1 MTENEIRAALHD
13 RPLHR
18 NQILAIAICVALN
31 ALDGFDVL
39 SISFASPGIAAEWRV
54 DRAMLGII
62 LSMELF
68 GMAIGA
74 IVLGKVADRLGR
86 RPVAIACLIVLG
98 LGMAAAPQTGSVS
111 ELSFVRL
118 ITGLGIGGM
127 LATTNAIV
135 AEYSNNRTRATA
147 VALMAAGYPL
157 GAVVGGAISSYLL
170 DFAGWRSVFYVGA
183 VGAVALL
190 PLLIRVIP
198 ESPFYF
204 LDRNDPAKLP
214 QLNRSLT
221 RLGFADLSDWPVMA
235 KADRV
240 AESGILSAKL
250 RGVTILLTTVYFLH
264 IMTFYFVLKWI
275 PKIVV
280 DMGYPASSAGG
291 VLVMANVG
299 GMLGGIAFSLAA
311 LKIPINR
318 MLAPAMALG
327 AIGVVIFGRLEGS
340 LQNLIIVAAVTGFF
354 TNAAVVGIYG
364 LVAKTYPDHLRAGGT
379 GFVIGLGR
387 GGAALA
393 PVIAGLLF
401 SLGGQLNSVAIL
413 MACGSIGGAAILL
426 TFGGR
431 LYKGE
436 TPRLPVEGRK

>member
-1 MTENEIRAALHD
+1 MTSHEIRAELND

-18 NQILAIAICVALN
+18 NQILAIAICIALN

-54 DRAMLGII
+54 DRAVLGII

-68 GMAIGA
+68 GMAFGA
-74 IVLGKVADRLGR
+74 IALGKAADKFGR
-86 RPVAIACLIVLG
+86 RPVAIGCLMVLG
-98 LGMAAAPQTGSVS
+98 LGMAAAPQAGSVA
-111 ELSFVRL
+111 ELSLVRL

-135 AEYSNNRTRATA
+135 AEYSNARTRAAA

-157 GAVVGGAISSYLL
+157 GAVVGGAISSFLL
-170 DFAGWRSVFYVGA
+170 DTAGWRSVFYVGA
-183 VGAVALL
+183 VGALVLL
-190 PLLIRVIP
+190 PLLVRAVP

-204 LDRNDPAKLP
+204 LHRNDPTKLP

-221 RLGFADLSDWPVMA
+221 RLGLAELTAWPETPA
-235 KADRV
+235 ATGD
-240 AESGILSAKL
+240 AAGGILSTQL
-250 RGVTILLTTVYFLH
+250 RGVTILLTAVYFLH
-264 IMTFYFVLKWI
+264 IMTFYFMLKWI

-280 DMGYPASSAGG
+280 DMGFAASSAGS

-311 LKIPINR
+311 LRFPVEK
-318 MLAPAMALG
+318 MLVPVLALG
-327 AIGVVIFGRLEGS
+327 AIGVVLFGRVQGS
-340 LQNLIIVAAVTGFF
+340 LQDLIIVAAVTGFF
-354 TNAAVVGIYG
+354 TNAAVVGLYG
-364 LVAKTYPDHLRAGGT
+364 LVAKVYPDHLRAGGT

-387 GGAALA
+387 GGAALG

-401 SLGGQLNSVAIL
+401 TFGGQLSFVAIL
-413 MACGSIGGAAILL
+413 MACGSIGGAGLL
-426 TFGGR
+426 LAFGSR
-431 LYKGE
+431 LRKGV
-436 TPRLPVEGRK
+436 RPVPPEALV